1 MKAAARLLFLCSQ
14 DIIRVE
20 AGTLVTLYELE
31 NGMIRLVSE
40 NDMMNH
46 YKTFRV
52 YVRGKKIKKIVNGS
66 DFPVQPLKLVMKGDA
81 VRSNIGGEEQ
91 LKEAVGFVVKLPPG
105 GCSFVDLELK

>member
-1 MKAAARLLFLCSQ
+1 M
-14 DIIRVE
+14 E

-46 YKTFRV
+46 YKMFRV

-66 DFPVQPLKLVMKGDA
+66 DFPVQPLKLVMKGGA
-81 VRSNIGGEEQ
+81 VRSKASRSPRCPRRSRSTRRCSNASNSS
-91 LKEAVGFVVKLPPG
+91 KRPSASSSNCRRAAVR
-105 GCSFVDLELK
+105 SSTWS